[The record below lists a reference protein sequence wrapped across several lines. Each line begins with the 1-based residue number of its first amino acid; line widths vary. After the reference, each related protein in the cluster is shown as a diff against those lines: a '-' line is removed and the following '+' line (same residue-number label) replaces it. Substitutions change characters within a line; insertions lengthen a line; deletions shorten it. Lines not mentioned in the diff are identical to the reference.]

1 MKLSETG
8 QLLTM
13 IAMFDNRSLDEDGT
27 QAQAWHLL
35 PFIRYTDYS
44 LAEEAVALFF
54 SQPAPQTGPL
64 PYLDPRWLRTYIGR
78 ARQARETENA
88 RRAAKLGITAG
99 PGAPRPADF
108 HDQVAQ
114 AAREAA
120 STDETFDFPDTRAA
134 ARAKAAVAD
143 RITAGLGN
151 FGRMP

>member
-1 MKLSETG
+1 MKLSEVG

-13 IAMFDNRSLDEDGT
+13 ISMFDNRSLDTEGT
-27 QAQAWHLL
+27 QAEAWHLL
-35 PFIRYTDYS
+35 DFMQRTDYK

-54 SQPAPQTGPL
+54 SQPAPQQGPL

-78 ARQARETENA
+78 ARQARDVEAA
-88 RRAAKLGITAG
+88 RRSARMGITAG
-99 PGAPRPADF
+99 PAAPRPPDF

-120 STDETFDFPDTRAA
+120 STPAA
-134 ARAKAAVAD
+134 AERATAAVAHAAEAA
-143 RITAGLGN
+143 RNIAASVQS